1 MTEPHPVIWID
12 NVSKSYGHVK
22 ALSSLDLS
30 VFPGEIFGF
39 LGPNG
44 AGKTTAIR
52 VLMGFL
58 RPTQGIA
65 RVFDADP
72 WRKPKEVKARIGFL
86 PDASALYDGMTGKDF
101 LNYLAGLHSRPA
113 ARREELCD
121 RLELSHSD
129 LQRNV
134 KGYSHGMRRKLGIVQ
149 SMQHDPDLLIMDEP
163 TQGLDPLTQQ
173 TFFVILR
180 EAQARGC
187 TIFFSSHV
195 LSEVEELCE
204 RVGIIR
210 QGTLV
215 AVEQVRELRRRKV
228 RTMEVEFKGQP
239 PAGLQV
245 EGVEILAR
253 GDRWLRLAIRGDI
266 NPVLRVLAG
275 HDLEDLVFESPH
287 LEDIFLDYYR
297 DESAAS

>member
-1 MTEPHPVIWID
+1 MAEPHPVIWID
-12 NVSKSYGHVK
+12 NVSKSYGHVQ
-22 ALSSLDLS
+22 ALSSLNLS
-30 VFPGEIFGF
+30 VHPGEIFGF

-58 RPTQGIA
+58 KPTQGIA

-72 WRKPKEVKARIGFL
+72 WLKPKEIKARIGFL
-86 PDASALYDGMTGKDF
+86 PDASALYDGMTGNDF
-101 LNYLAGLHSRPA
+101 LNYLAGLHSRPS

-121 RLELSHSD
+121 RLELSRSD
-129 LQRNV
+129 LQRKV

-173 TFFVILR
+173 AFFVILR

-195 LSEVEELCE
+195 LSEVEELCQ

-228 RTMEVEFKGQP
+228 RTMEVEFKGQLP
-239 PAGLQV
+239 PDLQV

-253 GDRWLRLAIRGDI
+253 GDRWWRLAIKGDI
-266 NPVLRVLAG
+266 NPVLRVLAS

-297 DESAAS
+297 DESVAL